1 MGGLLPSFPDSVS
14 APFSVDK
21 MSKIFEDGT
30 DALSR
35 NFGKN
40 LPIDPAQHPRIYT
53 KAKAWNATTYSPF
66 TISQES
72 ATETHPKPDESS
84 PKKSHPFPLKS
95 IRV

>member
-53 KAKAWNATTYSPF
+53 KAKA
-66 TISQES
+66 
-72 ATETHPKPDESS
+72 
-84 PKKSHPFPLKS
+84 
-95 IRV
+95 